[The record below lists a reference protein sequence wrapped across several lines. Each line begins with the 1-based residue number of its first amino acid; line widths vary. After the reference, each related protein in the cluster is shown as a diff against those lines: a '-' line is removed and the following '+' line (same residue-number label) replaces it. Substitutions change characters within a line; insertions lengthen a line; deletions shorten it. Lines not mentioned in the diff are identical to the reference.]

1 MPEVRSGQVNCRERQ
16 WLRSG
21 APLSI
26 SPIPFDW
33 MASAQKKA
41 PGGAGAVS
49 TRAIWTGVKT

>member
-41 PGGAGAVS
+41 PTRGAGPRSPGVME
-49 TRAIWTGVKT
+49 TG